1 MGAHAHASECPR
13 DRAALEEIHQGNAHI
28 DRCTRCQGT
37 FFDQGEMFL
46 ALGRAADPSVWDRP
60 GVTGMVRD
68 GPLACPACHHPMRIQ
83 DLKHQELHV
92 EIDRCTKC
100 SGIWLDHGEAEK
112 LLSIGTHMVG
122 KVIEEQRKAQAELDK
137 MEVDLA
143 PAGLIASFL
152 GLFK

>member
-1 MGAHAHASECPR
+1 
-13 DRAALEEIHQGNAHI
+13 
-28 DRCTRCQGT
+28 
-37 FFDQGEMFL
+37 
-46 ALGRAADPSVWDRP
+46 
-60 GVTGMVRD
+60 
-68 GPLACPACHHPMRIQ
+68 MRLQ

-100 SGIWLDHGEAEK
+100 GGIWLDHGEAEK

-122 KVIEEQRKAQAELDK
+122 QVIEEQRKAQAELDK

-152 GLFK
+152 SLFK